1 MGDTKESFNVG
12 DIRINIFWASSLGV
26 ASRSEV
32 IRRRDHKKE
41 GGSAAWTAM
50 AGLFQSVINC
60 FQKPR
65 ECGLDS
71 ASLKKQDASTS
82 AAIISLLEEDAEFV
96 ALSKF
101 EGESI
106 VGRDNEDAEK
116 LQKGVDASIAKGVLP
131 VLNPPP
137 EYLTIDVL
145 GKTPDAV
152 CDVILDHM
160 GSAATTGGVVV
171 LCGLSGTGKGTTVA
185 RLEERLP
192 AGKTTGWSNGN
203 VFRSL
208 TLLAATW
215 CEQQGLAGFDGAK
228 ALTPAN
234 LAAFMGMLTFGK
246 FAGKWDIKIDGLG
259 ISALVSEIKNTDL
272 KGPKVSKN
280 IPTVAEQTQGEV
292 VKFAAGAATQM
303 GDDGLIVLLEGR
315 EATVNY
321 IPSKF
326 RYTLTMS
333 DTVVLGQRRA
343 AQRIAAAVLKEMPE
357 GGPEDAIV
365 ASVRTNASKM
375 ASELSH

>member
-1 MGDTKESFNVG
+1 
-12 DIRINIFWASSLGV
+12 
-26 ASRSEV
+26 
-32 IRRRDHKKE
+32 
-41 GGSAAWTAM
+41 M

-152 CDVILDHM
+152 CDIILDHM

-185 RLEERLP
+185 RLEAALADEKTANNAKLRKYLP
-192 AGKTTGWSNGN
+192 DFKFTPFEEAMDTTVKWFMENYD
-203 VFRSL
+203 VP
-208 TLLAATW
+208 
-215 CEQQGLAGFDGAK
+215 GAVRGAVPK
-228 ALTPAN
+228 A
-234 LAAFMGMLTFGK
+234 
-246 FAGKWDIKIDGLG
+246 
-259 ISALVSEIKNTDL
+259 
-272 KGPKVSKN
+272 
-280 IPTVAEQTQGEV
+280 
-292 VKFAAGAATQM
+292 
-303 GDDGLIVLLEGR
+303 
-315 EATVNY
+315 
-321 IPSKF
+321 
-326 RYTLTMS
+326 
-333 DTVVLGQRRA
+333 
-343 AQRIAAAVLKEMPE
+343 
-357 GGPEDAIV
+357 
-365 ASVRTNASKM
+365 
-375 ASELSH
+375 